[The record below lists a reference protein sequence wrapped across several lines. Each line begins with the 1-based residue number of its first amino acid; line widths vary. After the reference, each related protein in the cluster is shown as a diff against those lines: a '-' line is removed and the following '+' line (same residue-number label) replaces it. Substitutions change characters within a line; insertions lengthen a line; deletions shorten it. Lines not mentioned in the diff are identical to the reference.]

1 MNKSRRF
8 IAAALLA
15 VSVTASAVVPA
26 FAKVNEYEGQHKIM
40 EYEGQH
46 KVNEYEGQHKVN
58 EYEGQHRAAVN
69 GDPSQWASVKLSAL
83 VF

>member
-1 MNKSRRF
+1 MNKSRRL

-26 FAKVNEYEGQHKIM
+26 FAKVNEYEGQHK
-40 EYEGQH
+40 
-46 KVNEYEGQHKVN
+46 VN
-58 EYEGQHRAAVN
+58 EYEGQHRNAVS